1 MDAPKAEAPVSAC
14 PNCGTPRGPYDRFC
28 TGCAADLGAPG
39 SPIGIVGTLGVM
51 NVAGPSSRQDRPQT
65 SAAPVARSLVG
76 WVVPGSRSRPFAQSP
91 SAPISAASQL
101 GAMGRYP
108 AAPATSNGAN
118 RFWRTISTGGRL
130 LAILWLLIML
140 GVVAVA
146 LIPAGYRPPS
156 SAIPG
161 WLVVLTLYFVLP
173 SLLLW
178 VTSSR
183 VMQGEPPWVRSV
195 VLVEI
200 LVAIIFTFGLALVP
214 LALIFVLAGDEP

>member
-1 MDAPKAEAPVSAC
+1 MDAPKSDAPTSAC

-51 NVAGPSSRQDRPQT
+51 NVAGPSSRQDRPQG
-65 SAAPVARSLVG
+65 SAPPVARSLVG

-108 AAPATSNGAN
+108 AAPAISGGAF
-118 RFWRTISTGGRL
+118 RLWRTLGLMNRLIAVIWLVIL
-130 LAILWLLIML
+130 LAAL
-140 GVVAVA
+140 GSYLADRPDPSRLVGFVAVM
-146 LIPAGYRPPS
+146 
-156 SAIPG
+156 
-161 WLVVLTLYFVLP
+161 VVFAVP

-178 VTSSR
+178 NTAPALVR
-183 VMQGEPPWVRSV
+183 GEPPWLRSV
-195 VLVEI
+195 VLIEMLTV
-200 LVAIIFTFGLALVP
+200 VFFTLGLALVP

>member
-51 NVAGPSSRQDRPQT
+51 NVAGPSSRQDRPQ
-65 SAAPVARSLVG
+65 AGAPATRSLVG

-91 SAPISAASQL
+91 SAPISEASQL

-108 AAPATSNGAN
+108 AAPAISGGAY
-118 RFWRTISTGGRL
+118 RLWRTLGIMNRLIAVTWLVIL
-130 LAILWLLIML
+130 LAAL
-140 GVVAVA
+140 GSYMADRPDTSRLVGFVAVM
-146 LIPAGYRPPS
+146 
-156 SAIPG
+156 
-161 WLVVLTLYFVLP
+161 VVFAVP

-178 VTSSR
+178 ATAPGLLR
-183 VMQGEPPWVRSV
+183 GEPPWLRSV
-195 VLVEI
+195 VLIEMLTV
-200 LVAIIFTFGLALVP
+200 VFFTLGLALVP
-214 LALIFVLAGDEP
+214 LALIFVLAGDEPG

>member
-1 MDAPKAEAPVSAC
+1 MDAPKSEAPASLC

-51 NVAGPSSRQDRPQT
+51 NVAGPSSRQDRPQG
-65 SAAPVARSLVG
+65 AAPPVQRSLVG
-76 WVVPGSRSRPFAQSP
+76 WVVPGSRSRPFAQSA

-108 AAPATSNGAN
+108 AAPAVSGGAY
-118 RFWRTISTGGRL
+118 RLWRTLGIMNRLIALIWLVIL
-130 LAILWLLIML
+130 LAAL
-140 GVVAVA
+140 GSYLAVRADPSRLVGFIAVMVVFAV
-146 LIPAGYRPPS
+146 
-156 SAIPG
+156 
-161 WLVVLTLYFVLP
+161 P

-178 VTSSR
+178 ATAPGLMR
-183 VMQGEPPWVRSV
+183 GEPPWLRSV
-195 VLVEI
+195 VLIEMLTV
-200 LVAIIFTFGLALVP
+200 VFFTLGLALVP

>member
-1 MDAPKAEAPVSAC
+1 MDAPKPEAPVSAC

-65 SAAPVARSLVG
+65 AAPVARSLVG
-76 WVVPGSRSRPFAQSP
+76 WVVPGSRSRPFAQSS

-108 AAPATSNGAN
+108 AAPAVSGGAY
-118 RFWRTISTGGRL
+118 RLWRTLGLMNRLIAVIWLVLL
-130 LAILWLLIML
+130 LAAL
-140 GVVAVA
+140 GSYLAARPDPPRLVAFVAVM
-146 LIPAGYRPPS
+146 
-156 SAIPG
+156 
-161 WLVVLTLYFVLP
+161 VVFAVP

-178 VTSSR
+178 ATAPALLR
-183 VMQGEPPWVRSV
+183 GEPTWLRSV
-195 VLVEI
+195 VLIEMLAV
-200 LVAIIFTFGLALVP
+200 VFFTFGLAVVP
-214 LALIFVLAGDEP
+214 LSLIFVLAGDEPG